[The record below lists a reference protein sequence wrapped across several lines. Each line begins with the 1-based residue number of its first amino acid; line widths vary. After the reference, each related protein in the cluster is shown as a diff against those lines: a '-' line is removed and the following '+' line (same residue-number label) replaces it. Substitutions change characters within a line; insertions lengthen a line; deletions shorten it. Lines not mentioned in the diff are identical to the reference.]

1 MPDAGRFRRLPTHQ
15 RALLLT
21 PERLPVITDNSA
33 LLLQAKSAA
42 RSMSL
47 KPASLTEVDVS
58 LPVLPGVA
66 VGILDEG

>member
-1 MPDAGRFRRLPTHQ
+1 M
-15 RALLLT
+15 
-21 PERLPVITDNSA
+21 LPVGTAVGPCSNHPCSHTREAGKELAMASWA

>member
-1 MPDAGRFRRLPTHQ
+1 M
-15 RALLLT
+15 
-21 PERLPVITDNSA
+21 LPVGTAVGPCSAHPCSHTWEAGKELAVASWA

-47 KPASLTEVDVS
+47 KPASLTEDIS